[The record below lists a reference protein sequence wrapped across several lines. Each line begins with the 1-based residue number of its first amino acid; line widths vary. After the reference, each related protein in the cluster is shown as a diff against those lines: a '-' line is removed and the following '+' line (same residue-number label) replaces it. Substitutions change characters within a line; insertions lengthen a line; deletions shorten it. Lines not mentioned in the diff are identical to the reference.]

1 MFAELQFQL
10 VMRGLLPAVLTGN
23 GNEGADEGATILQLT
38 GVWRVFQPSKTVSLT
53 VAITLLRTKKEL
65 GARKSKFDWL
75 DFINKEP
82 KF

>member
-38 GVWRVFQPSKTVSLT
+38 GVWTVFYPSKNCLSVQIYLFTN
-53 VAITLLRTKKEL
+53 
-65 GARKSKFDWL
+65 SKC
-75 DFINKEP
+75 NEM
-82 KF
+82 

>member
-38 GVWRVFQPSKTVSLT
+38 GVWRVYLPSKKLSLCVNILT
-53 VAITLLRTKKEL
+53 CTFKVQ
-65 GARKSKFDWL
+65 
-75 DFINKEP
+75 
-82 KF
+82 